1 MKQVR
6 NPEYRK
12 ELIIYIIV
20 TVVIGAA
27 LLFVDYRCTIV
38 VCVIGAALTVLHYI
52 FARKRYRKIAEL
64 SASIDSILHGQQEVL
79 ISENNEGELSILNSE
94 IHKMTVRLKEQTDLL
109 TSDKIRLTE
118 AIEDIFHQL
127 RTPLTSMNLVVSLL
141 TDESLTY
148 ERRLQLTHELKR
160 QLERIQW
167 LVETLLKMS
176 KIDAGTALF
185 RKEQVPLKELLNEA
199 TEPFLITLELKGVD
213 LELSAGEG
221 YLECDRSWTGEA
233 LANLLKN
240 CMEHTPAGGHIKVS
254 CEDTALST
262 NITIEDSG
270 EGFSEADLPY
280 VFERFY
286 KGSNSSPG
294 NIGIGLAFSRMIITA
309 QNGTIT
315 AENSREGG
323 ARFRIKFYKS
333 IV

>member
-1 MKQVR
+1 
-6 NPEYRK
+6 
-12 ELIIYIIV
+12 
-20 TVVIGAA
+20 
-27 LLFVDYRCTIV
+27 
-38 VCVIGAALTVLHYI
+38 
-52 FARKRYRKIAEL
+52 
-64 SASIDSILHGQQEVL
+64 
-79 ISENNEGELSILNSE
+79 
-94 IHKMTVRLKEQTDLL
+94 
-109 TSDKIRLTE
+109 
-118 AIEDIFHQL
+118 
-127 RTPLTSMNLVVSLL
+127 
-141 TDESLTY
+141 Y

-294 NIGIGLAFSRMIITA
+294 SIGIGLAFSRMIISA